1 MKHIQK
7 ASIPVQ
13 PDVVEV
19 SPGVLQID
27 TNDMDRFQQEAIKF
41 NQVWEQN
48 MQGAEDD
55 PDEIMRRMMKMFS

>member
-13 PDVVEV
+13 PDIEEV

-27 TNDMDRFQQEAIKF
+27 TNDMARFQQESINFK
-41 NQVWEQN
+41 QVWDQN

-55 PDEIMRRMMKMFS
+55 PDEIMRRMMEMFK

>member
-13 PDVVEV
+13 PDIEEV
-19 SPGVLQID
+19 SPGVVQID
-27 TNDMDRFQQEAIKF
+27 TNDMARFQQEAIKF

-55 PDEIMRRMMKMFS
+55 PDEIMRRMMEMFK